1 MIISVCVMNPTNY
14 KLISVRPLR
23 VTLKVN
29 YFKLINFQVLQARQD
44 DDALRSP
51 LEQPTLVRCGD
62 VLGDGALGLILEFFI
77 HEIHKHGMVT
87 VHVTF
92 S

>member
-1 MIISVCVMNPTNY
+1 
-14 KLISVRPLR
+14 
-23 VTLKVN
+23 
-29 YFKLINFQVLQARQD
+29 VLQARQD